1 MDVVYQPLSPASLQ
15 SGATFHTPD
24 QSLPEQVNLE
34 DAALNVMTDL
44 KQIPAVTIIE
54 TATIDQANNR
64 MIARGVRL
72 LFVMNCHY
80 HIVGLITSTD
90 LLGEKPMQHIQ
101 KHGGT
106 RFDIMARDIM
116 TPQDKLEVLEMADV
130 ERSRVGNIV
139 ATLKKAGRQHA
150 LVVDHEGE
158 DRQQVVRGIFS
169 ATQISRQLGLEIQ
182 SAQLANTFAEIKASL
197 AG

>member
-1 MDVVYQPLSPASLQ
+1 MDVVYQPIPSAALQ
-15 SGATFHTPD
+15 KGATFYQPD
-24 QSLPEQVNLE
+24 QILPEQVNLE
-34 DAALNVMTDL
+34 DHAINVMTDL
-44 KQIPAVTIIE
+44 KKIPAVTIIE

-80 HIVGLITSTD
+80 HIVGIVTATD

-106 RFDIMARDIM
+106 RFEIMARDIM
-116 TPQDKLEVLEMADV
+116 TPQEKLEVLEMADV
-130 ERSRVGNIV
+130 ENARVGNVV
-139 ATLKKAGRQHA
+139 ATLKKTGRQHA
-150 LVVDHEGE
+150 LVVDHDAQDG
-158 DRQQVVRGIFS
+158 QQIVRGIFS

-182 SAQLANTFAEIKASL
+182 STQLANTFAEIKTSL